1 MRLPSQDRNNHVPVS
16 RISLLG
22 AGMVPE
28 RTARIVWTHGT
39 LRRLQRWALAVLA
52 SDYLVGTANVKFWLI
67 VSLAPTVT
75 EAV

>member
-1 MRLPSQDRNNHVPVS
+1 
-16 RISLLG
+16 
-22 AGMVPE
+22 MVPE